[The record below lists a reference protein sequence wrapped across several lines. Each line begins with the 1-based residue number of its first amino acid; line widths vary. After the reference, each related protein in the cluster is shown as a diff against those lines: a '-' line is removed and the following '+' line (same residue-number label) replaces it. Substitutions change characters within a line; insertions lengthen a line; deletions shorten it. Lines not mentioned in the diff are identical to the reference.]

1 MLRPDPFV
9 KYTFQIMQRKV
20 LFLQLEIIQNC
31 PPHMGVCLFMEDLR
45 ERGVICDTYI
55 VNAHYADELIPLIRK
70 GNYSL
75 ICLDSV
81 FTIDIVRLIEN
92 NFPDMP
98 IIVGNVNAIS
108 LLLHTNVRFAVFGP
122 GRAAMRAFVEQF
134 FGPGNFESVPNL
146 FFKDGNRILYSEKT
160 LDWNLE
166 KELFPYAPFLD
177 WQYIGPERSPEA
189 NYTDV
194 SIVAGTGCPYA
205 SSTPSSDHFAVT
217 DVLNG
222 LGYQASRAAVQRLE
236 EIFHKKRHGCAF
248 CIFQYQEFTS
258 CPAEQTVALLLKQ
271 AQYLRKQY
279 KVTSFH
285 IQTENPLPFLSDF
298 ITALREQDTGFR
310 KLSIRTRPD
319 LLLSHKDKLVRSL
332 ELARDRDFHL
342 SIEEIGFESFF
353 DDDLTAFNKNTD
365 ARVNMDA
372 LNLLRDM
379 KRRFG
384 KHVSVDVGHGII
396 LFHPWT
402 TLESLIRNLRVIS
415 GNTDIFPHLF
425 LGRLVIYSEFLP
437 IFPRIKREGLIRK
450 SEYGYGFDFRIRDEM
465 AQKACDLYEIL
476 HMHFGGNIS
485 AEAYLKSLELIRTHD
500 IDYILKELFH
510 LVPVKED

>member
-1 MLRPDPFV
+1 
-9 KYTFQIMQRKV
+9 MQSKI

-31 PPHMGVCLFMEDLR
+31 PPHMGVCLFMEDLH
-45 ERGVICDTYI
+45 ERGVSCDTYI

-92 NFPDMP
+92 DFPDMP

-122 GRAAMRAFVEQF
+122 GRAAVRAFVEQF

-146 FFKDGNRILYSEKT
+146 FFKDGNRIL
-160 LDWNLE
+160 
-166 KELFPYAPFLD
+166 
-177 WQYIGPERSPEA
+177 ERSPEA

-205 SSTPSSDHFAVT
+205 SSTPASDHFAVT
-217 DVLNG
+217 DVLNE
-222 LGYQASRAAVQRLE
+222 LGYEASRAAVQRLE

-258 CPAEQTVALLLKQ
+258 CPSEQTVELLLKQ
-271 AQYLRKQY
+271 AQYLHNHY

-285 IQTENPLPFLSDF
+285 IQTENPLPFLYDF
-298 ITALREQDTGFR
+298 ITALREQDIGFR

-319 LLLSHKDKLVRSL
+319 LLLSHKDKLVRCL
-332 ELARDRDFHL
+332 ELARDKDFHL

-353 DDDLTAFNKNTD
+353 DDDLTAFNKNTV

-402 TLESLIRNLRVIS
+402 TLESLIRNLRVIA

-425 LGRLVIYSEFLP
+425 LGRLVLYSEFLP
-437 IFPRIKREGLIRK
+437 IFPRIKREGLLRK

-465 AQKACDLYEIL
+465 AQKAFDLYEIL

-485 AEAYLKSLELIRTHD
+485 AEAYLKSLELIGTHD
-500 IDYILKELFH
+500 IDYILKELFY